1 MVKLSN
7 NCGEEGKAG
16 KGEFPGAGNG
26 LPFAAVSRL
35 PSRAAM
41 GRGGRRGSGEKD
53 SEGLGEGEGKRRGQR
68 PSKVGPGGS
77 KGKEQPSFSAVLG
90 KAER

>member
-1 MVKLSN
+1 M
-7 NCGEEGKAG
+7 GKRQ
-16 KGEFPGAGNG
+16 GEFPGAGNG

-41 GRGGRRGSGEKD
+41 GRGSRRGNEEKD

-68 PSKVGPGGS
+68 ASKVGLGGLREGAARAS
-77 KGKEQPSFSAVLG
+77 LPYSG
-90 KAER
+90 RR